1 MLKQLKNRK
10 TNFQIE
16 INQNLCEIEQF
27 NEKSMNL
34 IRKVVQLIK
43 TNREKN
49 QEKNTEQESVRK
61 RRNTYLKNEI
71 DRGFS
76 GVQMPSIQDDRSPT
90 NKEEFFKQQISVIP
104 RNHTKTQS
112 TFNYVHL
119 AESLKPMKSLL
130 DAMKDRE
137 IKKDEK
143 TVSSPPAVSQFQKRK
158 SIVAVQKKKMKLCVI
173 GAGESEVGKQMEFD
187 YPSYLEED
195 S

>member
-1 MLKQLKNRK
+1 M
-10 TNFQIE
+10 NFHIE

-49 QEKNTEQESVRK
+49 QEKNNEQEIIRK
-61 RRNTYLKNEI
+61 RKNTFLKNEI

-76 GVQMPSIQDDRSPT
+76 GVQMPTIQDDRSPT
-90 NKEEFFKQQISVIP
+90 NKDQFFKQQISAIP
-104 RNHTKTQS
+104 RNQTKSQS
-112 TFNYVHL
+112 NFNYVHL
-119 AESLKPMKSLL
+119 AESLRPMKSLL
-130 DAMKDRE
+130 EAMKDRGNE

-143 TVSSPPAVSQFQKRK
+143 AISSPPTMSQFQKRK
-158 SIVAVQKKKMKLCVI
+158 SIVVVQKKKMKLCVI
-173 GAGESEVGKQMEFD
+173 GVGESEGGKQLEFD

-195 S
+195 SQI